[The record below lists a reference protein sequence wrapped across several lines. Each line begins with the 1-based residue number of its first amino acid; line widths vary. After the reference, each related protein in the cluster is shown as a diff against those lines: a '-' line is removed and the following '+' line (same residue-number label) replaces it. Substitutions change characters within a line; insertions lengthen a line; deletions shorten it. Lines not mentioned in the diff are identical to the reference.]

1 MTPNRDRATSQFP
14 VSAIPPAIYAAD
26 NVPAAIDLRDYQAA
40 TLLLHIGAGGI
51 AFTGVNKIE
60 FVLTHSDDDVT
71 YTAVTD
77 DDVIKDAF
85 CPAAIVTGIV
95 RSLTAAHAAATIQKL
110 GYVGGKRY
118 VKVLADFSGVHG
130 TGTAI
135 GASIV
140 KALAAL
146 RGAA

>member
-1 MTPNRDRATSQFP
+1 MTPNRDSATHQFP
-14 VSAIPPAIYAAD
+14 VSAVPPAVYAAD
-26 NVPAAIDLRDYQAA
+26 NVPAAIDLRDYQSA

-51 AFTGVNKIE
+51 VFTGVNKIE
-60 FVLTHSDDDVT
+60 FVVTHSDDDVT

-77 DDVIKDAF
+77 DDVIKDAL

-118 VKVLADFSGVHG
+118 LKVLADFSGVHG
-130 TGTAI
+130 TGTPI
-135 GASIV
+135 GATVV
-140 KALAAL
+140 KGHAAL
-146 RGAA
+146 RGSA